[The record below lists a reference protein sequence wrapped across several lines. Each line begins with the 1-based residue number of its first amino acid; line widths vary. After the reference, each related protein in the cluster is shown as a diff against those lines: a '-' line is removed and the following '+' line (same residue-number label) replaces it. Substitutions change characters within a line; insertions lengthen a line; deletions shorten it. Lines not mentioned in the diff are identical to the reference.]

1 MFFDEGLSWLLSP
14 LLPFSVDFFWL
25 ARKEFLSLFGING
38 SNVGHCQSSINFESV
53 LLLQK
58 KKEIMQ
64 NRKISKILR
73 KTSIVNFFSFVQFF
87 LYKLRSRIR
96 RSNYLQGY
104 FKSIDENDKI
114 AEDKKSY
121 CLIAK
126 TQFNCI

>member
-1 MFFDEGLSWLLSP
+1 
-14 LLPFSVDFFWL
+14 
-25 ARKEFLSLFGING
+25 
-38 SNVGHCQSSINFESV
+38 
-53 LLLQK
+53 
-58 KKEIMQ
+58 MQ

-73 KTSIVNFFSFVQFF
+73 KTSIVNFFSFVQFY

-104 FKSIDENDKI
+104 FKYIDENDKI
-114 AEDKKSY
+114 AEDKKFY